1 MVEPTPFIL
10 TQYGSLENLEKYCR
24 DMPKIEL
31 HAHINGSIS
40 PETLQ
45 QLVERKKEKKPHL
58 AQFTIPKRKLD
69 VINEFF
75 SIFNV
80 VYQLTDDDESIGY
93 ITESVILD
101 FKKDGV
107 QYLELRTTPRSD
119 KNGMMTKESYVG
131 IVLSVIQKFS
141 YSEHG
146 IIVKLI
152 LSIDRRNTLEEAMET
167 VNLAIKYKNRGVV
180 GVDLCGD
187 PSKGHIDNVKPA
199 FIEAKK
205 HGLKVT
211 LHFGEIEENIPEH
224 ASMLELSPD
233 RLGHATHLDPESKDY
248 ISSKNI
254 PVEMCMTSNV
264 LSNTVKNYREHHI
277 RDFLIT
283 GYKFCI
289 CTDDKG
295 VFFSDLSTEYAIAAS
310 TFSLDPKSL
319 FELSFQS
326 IDCIFDNDE
335 TKLQLRKI
343 WNDWYSSS
351 KNSLLTNVND

>member
-1 MVEPTPFIL
+1 
-10 TQYGSLENLEKYCR
+10 
-24 DMPKIEL
+24 
-31 HAHINGSIS
+31 
-40 PETLQ
+40 
-45 QLVERKKEKKPHL
+45 
-58 AQFTIPKRKLD
+58 
-69 VINEFF
+69 
-75 SIFNV
+75 
-80 VYQLTDDDESIGY
+80 
-93 ITESVILD
+93 
-101 FKKDGV
+101 
-107 QYLELRTTPRSD
+107 
-119 KNGMMTKESYVG
+119 
-131 IVLSVIQKFS
+131 
-141 YSEHG
+141 
-146 IIVKLI
+146 
-152 LSIDRRNTLEEAMET
+152 
-167 VNLAIKYKNRGVV
+167 
-180 GVDLCGD
+180 
-187 PSKGHIDNVKPA
+187 
-199 FIEAKK
+199 
-205 HGLKVT
+205 
-211 LHFGEIEENIPEH
+211 
-224 ASMLELSPD
+224 MLELSPD

-289 CTDDKG
+289 CVRNLLLIFLILSPLFLILTFIHIYIYISFDYQTDDKGNVIYYKLHDLKRKKKKKKLFIDVNYLLRTG